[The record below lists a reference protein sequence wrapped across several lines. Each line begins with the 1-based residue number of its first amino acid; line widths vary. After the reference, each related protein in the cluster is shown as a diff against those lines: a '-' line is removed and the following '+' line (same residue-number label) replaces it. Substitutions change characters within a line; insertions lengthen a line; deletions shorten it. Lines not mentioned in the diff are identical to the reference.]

1 MHRLEIMTKK
11 HKLSSI
17 LWRLA
22 VGTIGGFVSSLAMP
36 RENIWP
42 LIFVSV
48 AMMLVAIRGLGF
60 WAAVGVGFASGMA
73 FYLSQI
79 EWISLYL
86 GPVPWVALSVMESLI
101 FAVGAGVLSQVW
113 LFLNQR
119 LKGPLA
125 STLISLSLATIWT
138 AREWVSTNL
147 PYGGFPWSRVAQAL
161 SDSFLSQLVFFVG
174 ISGLTFLS
182 VFITLAL
189 LQFFEKGLKDLW
201 NHLPALTLSAVIVA
215 IAVLFP
221 VPIEPQSGS
230 VTVAA
235 VQGNANAGLFANAE
249 RGTFLRN
256 HLEATELLSN
266 HPRRNE
272 IDFIV
277 WPENASDINPQ
288 TSPAAKLQIQSVVEK
303 LQVPL
308 ILGAITE
315 SGPEI
320 FNSSLYF
327 VPGLGQI
334 DQYDKKRPVPF
345 AEYVP
350 DRDFWYQLAPD
361 LIGLV
366 SRGYAFGTRD
376 GIFEFEGSSL
386 GVLICFEIAIDGI
399 GRELVSDGAEIILS
413 QTNNADFGRSD
424 ETFQQAALA
433 RLRAIE
439 TGRTIVNISTVGVS
453 LIFLPNGEIVSE
465 LPIFEP
471 GVMVETVPLRT
482 SITPAM
488 SIGPMFDLLINTL
501 AIALLVVAAGFG
513 LVRRSRGGPD

>member
-1 MHRLEIMTKK
+1 MRN
-11 HKLSSI
+11 SSVVSSLI
-17 LWRLA
+17 WRLP
-22 VGTIGGFVSSLAMP
+22 VGILGGFISSLAMP

-48 AMMLVAIRGLGF
+48 ALMLLAVRGLGF
-60 WAAVGVGFASGMA
+60 LRATVVGFASGLA

-79 EWISLYL
+79 EWMSLYL
-86 GPVPWVALSVMESLI
+86 GPVPWIALSVLEALI
-101 FAVGAGVLSQVW
+101 FAIGMGAIALIWQWLTGGKPRAYRSTVIALS
-113 LFLNQR
+113 
-119 LKGPLA
+119 
-125 STLISLSLATIWT
+125 IATIWT
-138 AREWVSTNL
+138 AREWVAINL

-161 SDSFLSQLVFFVG
+161 SDSFLSQLVYFVG
-174 ISGLTFLS
+174 ISGLSFIA
-182 VFITLAL
+182 VFITVAIL
-189 LQFFEKGLKDLW
+189 LSIESGLKSLKQSG
-201 NHLPALTLSAVIVA
+201 LVLGTSV
-215 IAVLFP
+215 AVLLVALFHV
-221 VPIEPQSGS
+221 VPFEAESS
-230 VTVAA
+230 ELTVAA
-235 VQGNANAGLFANAE
+235 VQGNANAGLFANAD

-256 HLEATELLSN
+256 HLEATQLLDN
-266 HPRRNE
+266 HPLREE

-277 WPENASDINPQ
+277 WPENASDLNPQ
-288 TSPAAKLQIQSVVEK
+288 TNELAKLQIDAVTAK
-303 LQVPL
+303 YQVPL

-315 SGPEI
+315 SGDDV

-327 VPGLGQI
+327 TPEGSQI

-366 SRGYAFGTRD
+366 SRGYAFGSRD
-376 GIFEFEGSSL
+376 GIFEFEGSDL
-386 GVLICFEIAIDGI
+386 GVLICFEIAIDEI

-453 LIFLPNGEIVSE
+453 KVFLANGSIVDQ

-471 GVMVETVPLRT
+471 GVMVNTLPLRT

-488 SIGPMFDLLINTL
+488 IIGPGFDLLVLT
-501 AIALLVVAAGFG
+501 AGFG
-513 LVRRSRGGPD
+513 LWAGAIGTRLRTRAKARSS

>member
-1 MHRLEIMTKK
+1 MSI
-11 HKLSSI
+11 SSAVRSLIWRFPVGI
-17 LWRLA
+17 L
-22 VGTIGGFVSSLAMP
+22 GGLLSSLAMP

-48 AMMLVAIRGLGF
+48 ALMLLAIRGLGF
-60 WAAVGVGFASGMA
+60 LLATVIGFASGLA

-79 EWISLYL
+79 EWMSLYL
-86 GPVPWVALSVMESLI
+86 GPVPWIALSVLEGAI
-101 FAVGAGVLSQVW
+101 FAIGMGAIAFIWQW
-113 LFLNQR
+113 LAATR
-119 LKGPLA
+119 A
-125 STLISLSLATIWT
+125 SLYRSTVISLAIATIWT
-138 AREWVSTNL
+138 AREWIAINL

-161 SDSFLSQLVFFVG
+161 SDSFLSQLVYFVG
-174 ISGLTFLS
+174 ISGLSFIA
-182 VFITLAL
+182 VFFTV
-189 LQFFEKGLKDLW
+189 
-201 NHLPALTLSAVIVA
+201 AVILSFQSGFKNIRQNA
-215 IAVLFP
+215 AVLGASVAVLLVALFYV
-221 VPIEPQSGS
+221 VPFEAESS
-230 VTVAA
+230 ELTVAA

-256 HLEATELLSN
+256 HLEATQLLDN
-266 HPRRNE
+266 HPLREE

-277 WPENASDINPQ
+277 WPENASDLDPQ
-288 TSPAAKLQIQSVVEK
+288 TNELAKLQVDAVTSK
-303 LQVPL
+303 YQVPL

-315 SGPEI
+315 SGDDV

-327 VPGLGQI
+327 TPDGIQV

-366 SRGYAFGTRD
+366 TRGYAFGTRD
-376 GIFEFEGSSL
+376 GIFQFEGNNL
-386 GVLICFEIAIDGI
+386 GVLICFEIAIDEI

-453 LIFLPNGEIVSE
+453 KVFLANGSIVNQ

-471 GVMVETVPLRT
+471 GVMVNALPLRT

-488 SIGPMFDLLINTL
+488 IIGRWFDLLILT
-501 AIALLVVAAGFG
+501 AGFG
-513 LVRRSRGGPD
+513 LWVGAIGTRLRTRAKARSF